1 MARKLS
7 RLAHRLTH
15 SRLAS
20 SSLISSILIVVAGSV
35 AFASIP
41 DSAGVIHGC
50 YNTVSGGLR
59 VIDSTTQQCR
69 PSETAIKWNQVGPAG
84 ATGPTGPQGPQGPSG
99 VVGIQVVNV
108 ASAFDTTTYK
118 TVTANCPAG
127 TKLVSGGAGV
137 FWTDNDPTLR
147 PHLLSSFV
155 FPAGIN
161 GWYAEA
167 AAPSPATTRWYLQA
181 QALCA

>member
-1 MARKLS
+1 MLRRLS
-7 RLAHRLTH
+7 R

-20 SSLISSILIVVAGSV
+20 ASVISTVLLVFAGAV

-41 DSAGVIHGC
+41 DSAGMIHGC

-59 VIDSTTQQCR
+59 VIDSPADQCR
-69 PSETAIKWNQVGPAG
+69 PSETAISWNQVGPAG
-84 ATGPTGPQGPQGPSG
+84 ATGPQGPQGPSG
-99 VVGIQVVNV
+99 VVGIQVVN
-108 ASAFDTTTYK
+108 ATTANDTSAYK
-118 TVTANCPAG
+118 TVTATCPAG
-127 TKLVSGGAGV
+127 TKVVSGGAGI
-137 FWTDNDPTLR
+137 FWTDSDPTLR

-155 FPAGIN
+155 FPAGTN

-167 AAPSPATTRWYLQA
+167 AAPSAATGRWYLQA

>member
-1 MARKLS
+1 MAKKLS
-7 RLAHRLTH
+7 RLARRITH

-20 SSLISSILIVVAGSV
+20 SSLISSVLIVVAGSV
-35 AFASIP
+35 AFAIIP
-41 DSAGVIHGC
+41 DSSGVIHGC

-69 PSETAIKWNQVGPAG
+69 PSETAITWSQVGPAG
-84 ATGPTGPQGPQGPSG
+84 ARGATGAQGPSG
-99 VVGIQVVNV
+99 VVGIQIVNV
-108 ASAFDTTTYK
+108 ASAFDTSTYK

-127 TKLVSGGAGV
+127 TKVVSGGAGV
-137 FWTDNDPTLR
+137 FWTDSDPTLH

-155 FPAGIN
+155 FPAGVN

-167 AAPSPATTRWYLQA
+167 AAPSTATSRWYLQA
-181 QALCA
+181 QALCGS